1 MDINTYQQGAL
12 QTEKPFPLPKRL
24 RHAIIGAVTEIGEF
38 TSQVKRVAIYGKEID
53 TPRKP
58 GEPTPRQ
65 GMFEELHDT
74 CWYVAIGYAAS
85 NWPMVPVLYAIT
97 FDEDATFE
105 DRLAKLTF
113 TMSSHVGRLADF
125 ALLPDD
131 KLVAA
136 KGDIGVGLGQLLYLV
151 NMTAELLGF
160 TLEELFIANNKKLLS
175 GSSARYGATGY
186 SDQAAEA
193 RADKDG
199 AAHTAS

>member
-24 RHAIIGAVTEIGEF
+24 RHAIIGAFTEVGEF
-38 TSQVKRVAIYGKEID
+38 ASQVKRVAIYGKEID

-58 GEPTPRQ
+58 GEPTPRE

-74 CWYVAIGYAAS
+74 CWYDAIGFDAT
-85 NWPMVPVLYAIT
+85 NWPMGPVLYAIT
-97 FDEDATFE
+97 FDEDATVE
-105 DRLAKLTF
+105 DRLLKLTF
-113 TMSSHVGRLADF
+113 TLASHVGRLADF

-131 KLVAA
+131 KLVTSKQEIAVA
-136 KGDIGVGLGQLLYLV
+136 MGQLLYLV
-151 NMTAELLGF
+151 KMTAELLGF